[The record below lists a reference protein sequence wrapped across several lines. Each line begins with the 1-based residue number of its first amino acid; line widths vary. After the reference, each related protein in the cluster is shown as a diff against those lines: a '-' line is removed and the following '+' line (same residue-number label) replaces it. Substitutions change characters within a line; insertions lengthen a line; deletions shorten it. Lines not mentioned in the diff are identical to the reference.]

1 MFSSDRILTLDVG
14 ASKVVLAEFLVKN
27 SALPVL
33 TNVATRQLDGN
44 NGQDV
49 NFATL
54 AAEGTIKELM
64 QEAGMQPAPLLVTL
78 SGQAVFTR
86 FAKLPILGDKN
97 SLELQIN
104 QEVEQNLPFPVQD
117 VVWDYQ
123 VLPSDD
129 PTEADVLI
137 VAVKKDLAE
146 EVARCAESAGLQLSL
161 IDSAALALYN
171 SVRYNYADI
180 DGCAMALDIGAK
192 STSLIFIEGGKFFVR
207 SIPIGGNMITT
218 EISKGLGIS
227 FAAAEQL
234 KLEKGFVALGGTFAI
249 QDDEEADKCS
259 KIIRNVVTRLHM
271 EINRSINF
279 YRSQQ
284 GGSAPEQILLTGG
297 GSMTKMLSEFFSEK
311 FGIKVD
317 YMNPFASV
325 AVDIDNGIEVSN
337 EELFLLA
344 NSVGLMLRRC
354 VKCPVEIDLMPSTVL
369 AARKFVKKIPFFI
382 ASAIALVLMIFC
394 WNQSAYKQN
403 TINNTRIE
411 KITKELN
418 RLKNLQSDLNDV
430 NAEYDAYN
438 EKSQYIADFF
448 AIRNSYSELIDVV
461 SQSLKGGCWL
471 NRFEIKGDDLYL
483 TVSGYSDD
491 IDEIKTAEKSAGEII
506 LDELAKNGKEKEI
519 FSSEKDDFRV
529 ESEKE
534 KGAIGE
540 IELCVKLAKVPGVLP
555 GAAVATEEEE

>member
-1 MFSSDRILTLDVG
+1 MFSSNRILTLDVG
-14 ASKVVLAEFLVKN
+14 ASKVVLAEFQIKN

-33 TNVATRQLDGN
+33 TKVISHQLDGN

-54 AAEGTIKELM
+54 AAEGTIKQLM
-64 QEAGMQPAPLLVTL
+64 VEAGMQPAPLLVTL

-86 FAKLPILGDKN
+86 FAKLPMLGDKN
-97 SLELQIN
+97 GLETQIN

-123 VLPSDD
+123 VLPGDD
-129 PTEADVLI
+129 PTEVDVLI
-137 VAVKKDLAE
+137 VAVKKELAE

-171 SVRYNYADI
+171 SVRYNYADL

-227 FAAAEQL
+227 VEEAEQL

-249 QDDEEADKCS
+249 QDDEVADKCS

-284 GGSAPEQILLTGG
+284 GGSAPERILLTGG
-297 GSMTKMLSEFFSEK
+297 GSMTKMLNEFFSEK
-311 FGIKVD
+311 FGIQVD
-317 YMNPFASV
+317 YLNPFGNV
-325 AVDIDNGIEVSN
+325 AVEIDNGIEITN
-337 EELFLLA
+337 EELFLLSS
-344 NSVGLMLRRC
+344 SVGIMLRKC
-354 VKCPVEIDLMPSTVL
+354 VKCPVEIDLMPSTVID
-369 AARKFVKKIPFFI
+369 ARKFNKRIPFFI
-382 ASAIALVLMIFC
+382 ASAVALVLMTFS
-394 WNQSAYKQN
+394 WNQSANKQN
-403 TINNTRIE
+403 AINESRIE
-411 KITKELN
+411 TISKQL
-418 RLKNLQSDLNDV
+418 RVLKNMQNDLDAIDSEFV
-430 NAEYDAYN
+430 AYN
-438 EKSQYIADFF
+438 EKSKYIADFF
-448 AIRNSYSELIDVV
+448 AIRNSYAELIGVLANALD
-461 SQSLKGGCWL
+461 GGCWL
-471 NRFEIKGDDLYL
+471 KSFEIKDDELFL
-483 TVSGYSDD
+483 TISGYADD
-491 IDEIKTAEKSAGEII
+491 IDELKTSDKSAGEVI
-506 LDELAKNGKEKEI
+506 LDKLAEVGKGKGI
-519 FSSEKDDFRV
+519 FSAEKDDFRV
-529 ESEKE
+529 ETEKE

-540 IELCVKLAKVPGVLP
+540 IELCIKLAKIPGQLS
-555 GAAVATEEEE
+555 GATVANEEEE